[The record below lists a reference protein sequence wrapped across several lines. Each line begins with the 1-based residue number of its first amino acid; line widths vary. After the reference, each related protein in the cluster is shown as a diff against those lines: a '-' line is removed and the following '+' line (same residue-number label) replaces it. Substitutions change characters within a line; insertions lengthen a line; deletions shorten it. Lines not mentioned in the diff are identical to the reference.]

1 MGANLKM
8 ITVELIAIADTHIR
22 EGESLDR
29 LPAALI
35 PMMKRADMIVHAGS
49 FDTIEC
55 YNELSKLNRLA
66 AVHDEMDS
74 EDVVKLLP
82 DRLIMDV
89 EEVRLG
95 VIHRGEHV
103 TTTISMRYLAKEMGV
118 DVLIFG
124 HLHKPV
130 IDVSDVLLVC
140 PGSPTF
146 PRMSVASAVLLRI
159 EGKKADG
166 KIIACG
172 EGTCFSSPDG

>member
-1 MGANLKM
+1 M
-8 ITVELIAIADTHIR
+8 ELIAIADTHIK

-29 LPAALI
+29 LPATLI
-35 PMMKRADMIVHAGS
+35 SMMKEADMIVHAGS

-55 YNELSKLNRLA
+55 YNELSRLNRLA
-66 AVHDEMDS
+66 AVHDEMDT
-74 EDVVKLLP
+74 EDVVALLP

-103 TTTISMRYLAKEMGV
+103 TTTTSMRYLAKEMGV

-130 IDVSDVLLVC
+130 IDISDVLLLC

-159 EGKKADG
+159 DGKKAEG

-172 EGTCFSSPDG
+172 EGTCFS